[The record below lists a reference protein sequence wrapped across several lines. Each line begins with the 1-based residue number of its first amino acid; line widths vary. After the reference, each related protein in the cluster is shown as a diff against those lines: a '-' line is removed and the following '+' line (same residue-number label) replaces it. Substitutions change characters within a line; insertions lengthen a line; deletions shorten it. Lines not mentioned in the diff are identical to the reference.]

1 MAEQTRV
8 LDQGSRGVV
17 DGSTFL
23 ERAHSGGSDFDVG
36 LLAKAASSSAF
47 DRLSS
52 VPFLQ
57 RICSSILDDKRV
69 EFNQQNELPEDR
81 VRIVQELSESLRG
94 GNYLHRAAGSRCLS
108 KHCQG
113 EVNSLTG
120 DALKDRIVERAF
132 FELLVFELDFMQSS
146 SSFAYR
152 KGVEITDVVRHVLS
166 LREEGC
172 EHVAHLRIEN
182 FLSKICVDTAFDSL
196 PNALQEPRFLSLLHR
211 VIDSL
216 LEEDDREINIFD
228 DRWRASLLALV
239 ANISLTEI
247 DNVICD
253 DGFGYARFGN
263 EILLCAPRKPDLS
276 KALNNFLGTASSR
289 GLIVDEEKIHMSTF
303 DEGFCFLDVTF
314 ANDRPSVGQL
324 TDSQSVRDLDK
335 VVYVGKDGSRIHVGK
350 GRLIVDGS
358 GGLPLMSIPQ
368 RTVTRIVLVGNVGMS
383 AGARSWALYNDI
395 DVICLSRRGGYLGQL
410 AGPRSTVNARRLLAQ
425 AEFSANEEARLPLA
439 GAIVRAKLRNQLHV
453 LNRTTRR
460 SAQFD
465 LRSSCRE
472 IRVLMNEVRYAESID
487 ELMGIEGAASAS
499 YFNALAGLVPED
511 VSFNGRTRRPPR
523 DLANAALSYCY
534 AILLSECTGALL
546 SAGLEPSLGILHSS
560 TDKRPSLAL
569 DLMEEFRPLLVDSTV
584 LALLRMR
591 RLRPEHATIA
601 ANDGGGVWLT
611 PLGKKA
617 VVDGYEATMQR
628 RVKGALPGFA
638 GSWRRHIHHEAQLLA
653 RAIMEPDYRW
663 IGVAWR

>member
-1 MAEQTRV
+1 MAEQARV

-17 DGSTFL
+17 DGSALL
-23 ERAHSGGSDFDVG
+23 ERVQSGGSDFDVG

-57 RICSSILDDKRV
+57 RICSSILDSKRV

-81 VRIVQELSESLRG
+81 LRIVQELSESLRD
-94 GNYLHRAAGSRCLS
+94 GNYLPRAAGSRGLS
-108 KHCQG
+108 NHRQG
-113 EVNSLTG
+113 EVSSSSG
-120 DALKDRIVERAF
+120 DTLKDRIVERALF
-132 FELLVFELDFMQSS
+132 DLLIFELDFMQSS

-152 KGVEITDVVRHVLS
+152 KGVEVADLVRHVVS
-166 LREEGC
+166 LREGGC

-196 PNALQEPRFLSLLHR
+196 PNALQEPHFLSLLHR

-216 LEEDDREINIFD
+216 LEEDDREINVFD
-228 DRWRASLLALV
+228 DRWRTSLLALV

-263 EILLCAPRKPDLS
+263 EILLCAHRKPDVS

-314 ANDRPSVGQL
+314 ANDRPTVDEL
-324 TDSQSVRDLDK
+324 TDSQNVRDLDK

-350 GRLIVDGS
+350 GRLVVDGS

-395 DVICLSRRGGYLGQL
+395 DVIYLSRRGSYLGQL
-410 AGPRSTVNARRLLAQ
+410 AGPRSTANARRLLAQ

-453 LNRTTRR
+453 LNRSTRR

-465 LRSSCRE
+465 LRSSCQE
-472 IRVLMNEVRYAESID
+472 IRVLMNEVRYVESIG

-560 TDKRPSLAL
+560 TDKRPSLSL

-591 RLRPEHATIA
+591 RLRPEHATTA